1 MDDKFMFNLQQQPSA
16 DFAAGLQSRLKGIN
30 ADRISRHARQTRLAI
45 IAALV
50 LVMITAVSWSIP
62 SVRAGIKASFA
73 NIAGQVFNITEE
85 YPVSAEVTTVT
96 PEILPVMDAL
106 EKFPVAIKLPEWVPQ
121 GCQLQDTAELYLGI
135 NDFPDLLVLRY
146 DFNESGMP
154 GIHLSVSPEGS
165 FAAEM
170 VGTENIIE
178 VPIGETLVGALI
190 KGGWYENTHQWED
203 LDQWQLSW
211 VDSGVYYALSG
222 SRANTDLLIEMAA
235 SFK

>member
-16 DFAAGLQSRLKGIN
+16 DFAAGLQSRLKEIN
-30 ADRISRHARQTRLAI
+30 ADRNSRRARQTRSAI
-45 IAALV
+45 MAVLV
-50 LVMITAVSWSIP
+50 LVMIAAVSWSIP

-73 NIAGQVFNITEE
+73 NIAGQVFKITEE
-85 YPVSAEVTTVT
+85 YPVSAETTIVT
-96 PEILPVMDAL
+96 PEILPVAEAL
-106 EKFPVAIKLPEWVPQ
+106 EKFPVAIKLPEWIPQ
-121 GCQLQDTAELYLGI
+121 GYQMEDTADHYLGI
-135 NDFPDLLVLRY
+135 NDFPDSLVLRY
-146 DFNESGMP
+146 TESGMP
-154 GIHLSVSPEGS
+154 GIFLKVSPEGS

-170 VGTENIIE
+170 VGTEDIIE

-190 KGGWYENTHQWED
+190 KGGWYENTHKWED
-203 LDQWQLSW
+203 FDQWQLSW